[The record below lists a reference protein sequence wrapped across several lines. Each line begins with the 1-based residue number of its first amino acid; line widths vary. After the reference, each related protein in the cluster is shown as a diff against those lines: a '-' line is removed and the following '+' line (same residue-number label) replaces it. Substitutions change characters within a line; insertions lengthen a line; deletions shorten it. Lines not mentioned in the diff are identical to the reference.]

1 MSAMKLLIEDDEGQ
15 KTAVAFS
22 SDEITVG
29 RLQTEN
35 TVHLAERNV
44 SRRHARFTMVN
55 GGVFVE
61 DLGSSNGTRVNGERL
76 QGRRKLRTGDLIQIG
91 DYDLAVNDGAEE
103 LERPSTPAA
112 PAQAPA
118 HSAPPPSPAPAPAPV
133 ARASSAAMPSAPPAP
148 VAPRPTGVGAPTEP
162 AFPAMT
168 APAPTRATD
177 VTQSDRMTKADRL
190 IQSDR
195 LTQSD
200 RTAAASPAKTAPE
213 AAHRTESRP
222 GIRPAPAAPASSARL
237 ALPISRNRLVVA
249 AVTVFVAFAALGFVV
264 GRVHA
269 SPAPV
274 RAGAPSTTR

>member
-1 MSAMKLLIEDDEGQ
+1 MKLLIEDDEGQ

-44 SRRHARFTMVN
+44 SRRHARFTLVN

-103 LERPSTPAA
+103 LERPSTANA
-112 PAQAPA
+112 PAQAAP
-118 HSAPPPSPAPAPAPV
+118 HSAPAPAPAAV
-133 ARASSAAMPSAPPAP
+133 ARAPSTAMPSAAPAP

-168 APAPTRATD
+168 APAPAPSRTAD

-200 RTAAASPAKTAPE
+200 RTAAGIPPAKTAPE
-213 AAHRTESRP
+213 ASHRTESRP
-222 GIRPAPAAPASSARL
+222 GIRPAPVAPASSAGW